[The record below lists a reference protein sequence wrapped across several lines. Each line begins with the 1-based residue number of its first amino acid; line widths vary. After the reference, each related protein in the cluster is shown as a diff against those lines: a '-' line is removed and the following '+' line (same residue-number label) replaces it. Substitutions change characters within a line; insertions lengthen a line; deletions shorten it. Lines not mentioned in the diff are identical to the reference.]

1 MGRRA
6 ILSITLLDNIGFT
19 IGFPI
24 LTFLCFD
31 NASTLFPLAAT
42 HATRSFWYGIFNA
55 LPHVVAIFFVPI
67 LSLLSDHF
75 GRKKIIFLSAL
86 GVFMFSIFT
95 ALSIFS
101 GVLGLLLLG
110 CIIAGIL
117 TRTQPVAQ
125 AIIADISE
133 PHNLVR
139 NMGYLQFSIAAGA
152 FLGPLIG
159 GYFARRFFFSLFNF
173 SLPYLFGAVFSFIA
187 IVIAVKFL
195 PETNPTSKISA
206 NKAQRKIKFRV
217 NYFISELR
225 EILSRK
231 VLIVSLLLL
240 LSQISWRIYYQFIP
254 PVLKLNFNFDVTLV
268 GVFISLIAVWLC
280 FASSL
285 GVKVLERFFSA
296 GQIIVFC
303 SWMLF
308 VGLLITVAGS
318 LLAPHKLGQILIWIS
333 ALPIAVGDV
342 ILFSVICALYSKAV
356 NSESQG
362 KIMGLCFVI
371 VSVVWALTGFLGGF
385 LTGINVNLPIILS
398 PIAILISICCIRK
411 SVVCKA

>member
-1 MGRRA
+1 MSRRS

-31 NASTLFPLAAT
+31 NASTLFPITAT

-67 LSLLSDHF
+67 LSFLSDHY

-101 GVLGLLLLG
+101 GILAFLLLG

-125 AIIADISE
+125 AVIADISE
-133 PHNLVR
+133 PDNLVR
-139 NMGYLQFSIAAGA
+139 NMGYLQFSIAVGA

-173 SLPYLFGAVFSFIA
+173 SMPYLFGAVFSLVAIIIA
-187 IVIAVKFL
+187 IKFL
-195 PETNPTSKISA
+195 PETKPTHKMSVT
-206 NKAQRKIKFRV
+206 NEQRKVRFRV
-217 NYFISELR
+217 HDLIRELQG
-225 EILSRK
+225 IFTRK
-231 VLIVSLLLL
+231 VFLISMLLLF
-240 LSQISWRIYYQFIP
+240 SQISWRIYYQFIP

-280 FASSL
+280 LASSL
-285 GVKVLERFFSA
+285 GVKILERFFNA
-296 GQIIVFC
+296 EQTITYC
-303 SWMLF
+303 NWMLF
-308 VGLLITVAGS
+308 VGLLITVAGV
-318 LLAPHKLGQILIWIS
+318 LLPMHKLGQMLIWVS
-333 ALPIAVGDV
+333 AIPVAVGDV

-356 NSESQG
+356 NSEQQG
-362 KIMGLCFVI
+362 KVMGLCFVI
-371 VSVVWALTGFLGGF
+371 VSAVWALTGFLGGF
-385 LTGINVNLPIILS
+385 LAGISVTLPIILS
-398 PIAILISICCIRK
+398 PIAILISICCVRVK
-411 SVVCKA
+411 N